1 MKDIAGVEIKVGD
14 TVAGAITGY
23 NRLRL
28 YTVEAFTPKMIK
40 LTHWLYNVGDEYGV
54 QRCTKYPEEVAVVK
68 IA

>member
-28 YTVEAFTPKMIK
+28 YTVVAFTAKMVK
-40 LTHWLYNVGDEYGV
+40 LAYTDEWGNHS
-54 QRCTKYPEEVAVVK
+54 QTKYPDEVAVVK
-68 IA
+68 TA